1 MSVSVPDTAA
11 GGIHL
16 AASSLNLRVEPA
28 PRLVELAATWTDGEM
43 DAPANGFGW
52 TCGVRFPVHEG
63 ASPMLNEPQ
72 VLSGTNRVDA
82 DASRTPRMVTAAAL
96 AGSAVLVGIGGLIA
110 PPNDG
115 QAAGLY
121 DAASS
126 APGRLTAEAAVLVI
140 SSILLVVGVMGA
152 ARVVRGRGRRLALA
166 AALFG
171 VMGALG
177 HVAYATFSLTTIRI
191 VEAAP
196 GRDAAIK
203 TLDSINGDAA
213 IGLLVMPLIVAYG
226 LSVILLP
233 IAFYR
238 RRLVPLWVVGL
249 AGMAFLLELVAPGDM
264 LAVAGVKYALG
275 AAATTALAWRITQLS
290 NSEWRNPET
299 IDRT

>member
-1 MSVSVPDTAA
+1 
-11 GGIHL
+11 
-16 AASSLNLRVEPA
+16 
-28 PRLVELAATWTDGEM
+28 
-43 DAPANGFGW
+43 
-52 TCGVRFPVHEG
+52 
-63 ASPMLNEPQ
+63 MLNEPQ
-72 VLSGTNRVDA
+72 VLSETNRVEA
-82 DASRTPRMVTAAAL
+82 DASRTHRRVTAAAL
-96 AGSAVLVGIGGLIA
+96 AGSAVLVGIGGLMA

-126 APGRLTAEAAVLVI
+126 APGRLTAEAVVLVI
-140 SSILLVVGVMGA
+140 SSILLVVGVIGA
-152 ARVVRGRGRRLALA
+152 ARVVRGRGRRLAWA

-177 HVAYATFSLTTIRI
+177 HVAYATFSLITIRI
-191 VEAAP
+191 VDAAP
-196 GRDAAIK
+196 GREAAIE

-213 IGLLVMPLIVAYG
+213 IGLLMMPLIVAYG

-249 AGMAFLLELVAPGDM
+249 AGMAFVLEVVVPGGV
-264 LAVAGVKYALG
+264 LAVVGAKYALG
-275 AAATTALAWRITQLS
+275 AAAGVALARRVTQLS
-290 NSEWRNPET
+290 DSEWRNPET